1 VHSEAVPVKPPPL
14 WTILML
20 WLGGVLLGFS
30 LGVCTAKEAEAH
42 HQGPIF
48 PIPRSLFTQELEFE
62 ATGEWWWYY
71 RQDCSGGNIY
81 NDIQGAFLDTMWRY
95 NILMPEGDPSDGRI
109 SQANISTCAAA
120 FAAACGSEAVAC
132 VGSDYPG
139 YPRNCDAKYNGPYM
153 ATFYSFDSRKSVPK
167 HELQHCMTR
176 RAEDYDD
183 DRTDGTDYL
192 RCIPSGSIMGCG
204 PNAPKDYTAF
214 DDAVFYAEHFPQ
226 SFTGGV
232 LVDEN
237 VFYGSSDTRT
247 TRLAVYIRIYSG
259 YTFWS
264 GQVVDDVCGN
274 PGVCGAFALSL
285 PLGPCTDVLL
295 GSENGLPGSW
305 GRGLQRVG
313 GTSC

>member
-1 VHSEAVPVKPPPL
+1 MHLEALPVKRRPL
-14 WTILML
+14 FA
-20 WLGGVLLGFS
+20 LLGLLVLA
-30 LGVCTAKEAEAH
+30 LGLIVANNSPAEAH

-48 PIPRSLFTQELEFE
+48 PIPRSLYTQELEFE
-62 ATGEWWWYY
+62 RTGEWWWHY
-71 RQDCSGGNIY
+71 RQDCSAGNIY
-81 NDIQGAFLDTMWRY
+81 LDIQGAFLDTMWHY
-95 NILMPEGDPSDGRI
+95 NILMPEGDPGDGRMT
-109 SQANISTCAAA
+109 QANISTCAAA
-120 FAAACGSEAVAC
+120 FAAACTSEATAC

-153 ATFYSFDSRKSVPK
+153 ATFYSSDSRESVPK

-192 RCIPSGSIMGCG
+192 RCIPSISIMGCG

-226 SFTGGV
+226 AFTGGV
-232 LVDEN
+232 FADDLVW
-237 VFYGSSDTRT
+237 YGSSDSRT
-247 TRLAVYIRIYSG
+247 TRLAVYYRTYTS
-259 YTFWS
+259 YTFWT
-264 GQVVDDVCGN
+264 GQTIDDVCGN

-313 GTSC
+313 GTACE

>member
-1 VHSEAVPVKPPPL
+1 MMIRLQHWRL
-14 WTILML
+14 MILIIAASAFL
-20 WLGGVLLGFS
+20 AGW
-30 LGVCTAKEAEAH
+30 CTRAEAH
-42 HQGPIF
+42 HLGDRF

-81 NDIQGAFLDTMWRY
+81 NDIQGAFLDTMYRY
-95 NILMPEGDPSDGRI
+95 NILMPEGNPGDGRVT
-109 SQANISTCAAA
+109 QANISTCAAA

-153 ATFYSFDSRKSVPK
+153 ATFWSFDSRKSVVK
-167 HELQHCMTR
+167 HEWMHCSTR

-214 DDAVFYAEHFPQ
+214 DDAVFVAEHYPQ
-226 SFTGGV
+226 TFTGGV
-232 LVDEN
+232 FAN
-237 VFYGSSDTRT
+237 GTWFYGASDSRT
-247 TRLAVYIRIYSG
+247 TRLAVYYRTYAG
-259 YTFWS
+259 FTFWPGQQLPVSS
-264 GQVVDDVCGN
+264 GIATFV
-274 PGVCGAFALSL
+274 PSL

-295 GSENGLPGSW
+295 GSENGLQGSW
-305 GRGLQRVG
+305 GRGLQRIG
-313 GTSC
+313 GTACQ

>member
-1 VHSEAVPVKPPPL
+1 
-14 WTILML
+14 ML

-62 ATGEWWWYY
+62 ATGEWWWNY
-71 RQDCSGGNIY
+71 RQDCSGGDIY
-81 NDIQGAFLDTMWRY
+81 NDIQGAFLDTMYRY
-95 NILMPEGDPSDGRI
+95 NILMPEGDPGDGRI
-109 SQANISTCAAA
+109 TQANISTCAAA
-120 FAAACGSEAVAC
+120 FAAACTSEATAC

-139 YPRNCDAKYNGPYM
+139 YPRNCNAKYNGSYM
-153 ATFYSFDSRKSVPK
+153 ATFYSFESRKSVPK
-167 HELQHCMTR
+167 HEWMHCSTR

-214 DDAVFYAEHFPQ
+214 DDAVFVAEHYPQ
-226 SFTGGV
+226 TFTGGV
-232 LVDEN
+232 FAN
-237 VFYGSSDTRT
+237 GTWFYGASDDRT
-247 TRLAVYIRIYSG
+247 TRLAVYYRTYTG
-259 YTFWS
+259 FTFWS
-264 GQVVDDVCGN
+264 GQQLPVASGIATFV
-274 PGVCGAFALSL
+274 PSL

-313 GTSC
+313 GTACE

>member
-1 VHSEAVPVKPPPL
+1 MMIRLQHWRL
-14 WTILML
+14 MILIIAASAFL
-20 WLGGVLLGFS
+20 AGW
-30 LGVCTAKEAEAH
+30 CTRAEAH
-42 HQGPIF
+42 HLGDRF

-81 NDIQGAFLDTMWRY
+81 NDIQGAFLDTMYRY
-95 NILMPEGDPSDGRI
+95 NILMPEGNPGDGRVT
-109 SQANISTCAAA
+109 QANISTCAAA

-153 ATFYSFDSRKSVPK
+153 ATFWSFDSRKSVVK
-167 HELQHCMTR
+167 HEWMHCSTR

-214 DDAVFYAEHFPQ
+214 DDAVFVAEHYPQ
-226 SFTGGV
+226 TFTGGV
-232 LVDEN
+232 FAN
-237 VFYGSSDTRT
+237 GTWFYGASDDRT
-247 TRLAVYIRIYSG
+247 YRLAVYYRTYTG
-259 YTFWS
+259 FTFWS
-264 GQVVDDVCGN
+264 GQQLPVSSGIA
-274 PGVCGAFALSL
+274 AFVPSL